1 MKFSFEV
8 AATDPTGA
16 RRGRL
21 TTPHGSVETPF
32 FMPVGTAATV
42 KALTQDALEELG
54 AEILLA
60 NTYHLYLRPGH
71 KVIRRLGGL
80 HRFMSWPRA
89 ILTDSGGFQVFSLS
103 ELRKITDEG
112 VRFRSHLDGS
122 EHLLTPEKAVEIQAA
137 LGSDIAMVLD
147 ECIETP
153 APRDAAESAVK
164 RTTLWAKRAR
174 AHFLQSAQRG
184 PNDDRGSDAVSAARE
199 REDVAS
205 GAGERDAASGAGA
218 IVQWQFG
225 IVQGATFADLR
236 RESARQLLELEFPG
250 YAVGGL
256 AVGEPHGITCE
267 MTGEVTALLPKD
279 RLRYLMG
286 VGRPEQ
292 IAEYVALGID
302 MMDCVLPTRAARHG
316 CLYTSEGRALIKNA
330 CYSEDQ
336 RPIDPTC
343 SCSVCRRYTRAYL
356 RHLFAAGE
364 ITAAIL
370 ATHHNVHFYLDIM
383 RQIREAIEFGNLAKF
398 SSAMRARYAEG
409 PA

>member
-1 MKFSFEV
+1 VSFSFEV
-8 AATDPTGA
+8 TKTDATGA

-21 TTPHGSVETPF
+21 TTPHGAVETPVF
-32 FMPVGTAATV
+32 LPVGTQAAV
-42 KALTQDALEELG
+42 KGLTQEALEALG
-54 AEILLA
+54 TEILLA

-71 KVIRRLGGL
+71 DVVRKLGGL
-80 HRFMSWPRA
+80 HQFMSWPRA
-89 ILTDSGGFQVFSLS
+89 ILTDSGGYQVFSLA

-122 EHLLTPEKAVEIQAA
+122 EHRITPEKVVEIQLA

-153 APRDAAESAVK
+153 APRENAESALK
-164 RTTLWAKRAR
+164 RTTQWARR
-174 AHFLQSAQRG
+174 SRSYFQECAQR
-184 PNDDRGSDAVSAARE
+184 N
-199 REDVAS
+199 
-205 GAGERDAASGAGA
+205 GEMH
-218 IVQWQFG
+218 QWQFG

-236 RESARQLLELEFPG
+236 RESARQLLDLQFPG

-256 AVGEPHGITCE
+256 AVGEPHDVTCE
-267 MTGEVTALLPKD
+267 MTGEATALLPKE
-279 RLRYLMG
+279 RPRYLMG

-292 IAEYVALGID
+292 IADYVALGID
-302 MMDCVLPTRAARHG
+302 MMDCVLPTRAARHA
-316 CLYTSEGRALIKNA
+316 CLYTSEGRVLIKNA
-330 CYSEDQ
+330 RYAQDQ
-336 RPIDPTC
+336 RPIDANC

-364 ITAAIL
+364 LTAAIL

-383 RQIREAIEFGNLAKF
+383 RLIREAIEFGNLANF
-398 SSAMRARYAEG
+398 SSVMHARYTAG